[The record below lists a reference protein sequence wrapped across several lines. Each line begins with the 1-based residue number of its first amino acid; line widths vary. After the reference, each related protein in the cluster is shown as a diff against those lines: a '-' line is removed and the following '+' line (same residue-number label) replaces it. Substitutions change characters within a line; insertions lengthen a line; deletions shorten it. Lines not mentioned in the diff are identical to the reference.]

1 MSVGYAIAVAAT
13 PFFDTLD
20 GEEEALAQQVLKT
33 NSDERTVSSAMESA
47 RRRLAQAVDSVVR
60 GLPATV
66 RSDLPVSRGVAYALI
81 GLADER
87 MLHHPAGG
95 LSRWREKLLES
106 ELYGSAL
113 AGQEIVRQA
122 RAIVQGT
129 TGAPGTT
136 TGMGDLAVLAPLYLG
151 MFHSGFE
158 GSLRADAVGL
168 STLVAALEEIVGAGR
183 APSVDIATDIRP
195 RRLGLSPTVLMG
207 LGIAGWLVI
216 GPSVWHVVAHEP
228 LEDARQIA
236 ERVIKGLPGSTEDDP
251 LKDSIGPSGLG
262 GPETFMERAQDT
274 LRKLRNT
281 EQ

>member
-1 MSVGYAIAVAAT
+1 MSTGYAIAVAAT

-20 GEEEALAQQVLKT
+20 AEEETLSRQVLEA
-33 NSDERTVSSAMESA
+33 NSDDRTVSSAMEST

-60 GLPATV
+60 RLPATV

-136 TGMGDLAVLAPLYLG
+136 AGTGDLAVLAPLYLG

-168 STLVAALEEIVGAGR
+168 STLVGSLEEIVGAGR
-183 APSVDIATDIRP
+183 AASLDIATDIRP

-207 LGIAGWLVI
+207 LGVATWLII
-216 GPSVWHVVAHEP
+216 GPLVWHVVAHKP

-236 ERVIKGLPGSTEDDP
+236 ERVVKGLPGNTDNDP

-262 GPETFMERAQDT
+262 APETFMEETHEIQIKLPDIAQ
-274 LRKLRNT
+274 
-281 EQ
+281 